1 MESRAQLS
9 GQFNSKSSMQIETEQ
24 DIIDKVKDENDEL
37 QDEVFK
43 LRDVNEEYVNQN
55 NDFRKI
61 IDDQNKKI
69 DNLTSINQKYAM
81 EIQH

>member
-1 MESRAQLS
+1 
-9 GQFNSKSSMQIETEQ
+9 MQIETEQ